1 MNKNFFFLI
10 LKILLFQIKIKF
22 KLPKKIDIFVFDR
35 EDLLSIDPILKIFK
49 NKILIDG
56 RFSSTKK
63 IYLNLAIIKEIKKN
77 YQGDLSTAYYSS
89 LINLIK
95 PKLILTFV
103 DNSWM
108 FSKLT
113 KKFYKKFHFLAI
125 QNAVRYEIK
134 INNNLYKKKI
144 EKTNLNKNFFYD
156 NFLTFG
162 KYEIDHYRNN
172 NIFIRDAQDIGSL
185 RLANAINNLKTKK
198 RKIKKNK
205 YDICIISD
213 AFIVGTDNR
222 FGLSGL
228 EKGQIKYI
236 KSIIKIIKKHN
247 LNFIFCFKRFQNRIN
262 KEMLFYETYL
272 TKEELEFIKNNS
284 TDRLDNKYN
293 SSYQKMLE
301 SKLTVSLWSS
311 MLRENI
317 ALGRKSLSINYSGK
331 EVSSFPIKGIC
342 AIKNPNYNTLE
353 NRVLKLVNMS
363 EKKYIKLLN
372 KKDKYLINN
381 DISMTKK
388 KIINKIRELIK

>member
-1 MNKNFFFLI
+1 MKKNFFFLI

-63 IYLNLAIIKEIKKN
+63 IYLNLAIIKEINKN

-185 RLANAINNLKTKK
+185 RLANAINNLKTRK

-247 LNFIFCFKRFQNRIN
+247 LNFIFCFKRFQNNIN

-272 TKEELEFIKNNS
+272 TKKELEFIKNNS
-284 TDRLDNKYN
+284 TDRLDDKYN
-293 SSYQKMLE
+293 SSYQRMLE
-301 SKLTVSLWSS
+301 SKLTVSRWSS

-331 EVSSFPIKGIC
+331 EVSNFPIKGIC
-342 AIKNPNYNTLE
+342 AIKNPDYNTLE
-353 NRVLKLVNMS
+353 NRVLKLINMS